1 MQFQVQKCS
10 RIYYSW
16 MFIIFFYKRSS
27 NYWMRSLI
35 SWIHLM
41 NVFLESSVF
50 ANIRPS
56 NVQKEFSF
64 FAFFCVFS
72 SLMMDCRNFVRSS
85 VIKMLS
91 LLFLRFFFFI
101 KIEFFTSQLRKRH
114 INWPLPLFIGPI
126 LWERLISFSVRGC
139 ARPSLSFTML
149 TICLL

>member
-1 MQFQVQKCS
+1 
-10 RIYYSW
+10 

-41 NVFLESSVF
+41 NVFLESSVFF

-101 KIEFFTSQLRKRH
+101 KIEFFTLTV
-114 INWPLPLFIGPI
+114 
-126 LWERLISFSVRGC
+126 FSKLNYYYEGEWGEDPFQDSGMVFFK
-139 ARPSLSFTML
+139 AREFG
-149 TICLL
+149 IDHFGIRD